1 MNNIES
7 SIVIQMELD
16 KCNEKIKNY
25 DIKYNTVNNQQFK
38 LLYDYLNDILNDETN
53 EFNEDDKKGLND
65 DINILINYL

>member
-1 MNNIES
+1 MNNIEA

-25 DIKYNTVNNQQFK
+25 DIKYNTTSNQQFN
-38 LLYDYLNDILNDETN
+38 LLYKYLIDKLNVC
-53 EFNEDDKKGLND
+53 NEDDKKIIND